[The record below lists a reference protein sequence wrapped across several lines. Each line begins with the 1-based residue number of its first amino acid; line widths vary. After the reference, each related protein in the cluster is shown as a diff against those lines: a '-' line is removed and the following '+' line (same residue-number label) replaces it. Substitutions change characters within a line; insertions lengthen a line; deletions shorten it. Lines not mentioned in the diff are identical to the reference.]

1 MSLTK
6 FVAQSA
12 GLVWQETMILWSF
25 VRSTV
30 LSVERD
36 YCISWGCKM
45 KILLAVIIGALLVR
59 KHGIIEMALVA
70 LVAYMVIS
78 LFV

>member
-1 MSLTK
+1 
-6 FVAQSA
+6 
-12 GLVWQETMILWSF
+12 
-25 VRSTV
+25 
-30 LSVERD
+30 
-36 YCISWGCKM
+36 M
-45 KILLAVIIGALLVR
+45 KILLAVIIGALLMR